1 MATTLL
7 AIDATTT
14 KQQIYDTDVEVLQAL
29 LTKHSINTRNMTRQQ
44 IEDLA
49 VSVARNLLFEM
60 FSERAAMTKMHGS
73 DNVVDYYA

>member
-1 MATTLL
+1 MVTTLL

-29 LTKHSINTRNMTRQQ
+29 LTKHSVNTRNMTRQQ

-49 VSVARNLLFEM
+49 VIVARNLLFEM
-60 FSERAAMTKMHGS
+60 FSERAAIAKMHSS